1 MSPSNIKYTLAN
13 LLQPVL
19 SDLTIEALV
28 TANRGLKICLFHR
41 SMKTF
46 HVLIAVHLVLAA
58 CHVLKAVRHFGRH
71 KEVCKLFT
79 TTVAV
84 KVVGCQLRHVK
95 LNTCA
100 GTCRS
105 EQTYNSKSCECCS
118 PIKKKPVDVELHC
131 VKPGTKGPAYRYRY
145 KVHEHEY
152 CSCLRC
158 LDH

>member
-1 MSPSNIKYTLAN
+1 MSRRPKCLTRLHCSNL
-13 LLQPVL
+13 
-19 SDLTIEALV
+19 IEHHVSSVKV
-28 TANRGLKICLFHR
+28 TQSLFNKSGKHR

-58 CHVLKAVRHFGRH
+58 CDVLKAVRHFGKH

-84 KVVGCQLRHVK
+84 KVVGYQTRYVK

-118 PIKKKPVDVELHC
+118 PIKKKPVNVELLC
-131 VKPGTKGPAYRYRY
+131 VKPGTKGPAYRYRH
-145 KVHEHEY
+145 KVHEHEI

>member
-1 MSPSNIKYTLAN
+1 MTVNT
-13 LLQPVL
+13 
-19 SDLTIEALV
+19 
-28 TANRGLKICLFHR
+28 GLKICLIFFHR
-41 SMKTF
+41 IMKTF

-95 LNTCA
+95 LNICA

-105 EQTYNSKSCECCS
+105 EQTYNSKSCECCT
-118 PIKKKPVDVELHC
+118 PVKKNPVDVELLC
-131 VKPGTKGPAYRYRY
+131 VKPGTKGPAYVYRH
-145 KVHEHEY
+145 KVHEHEV
-152 CSCLRC
+152 CTCVRC
-158 LDH
+158 FGL